1 MTVQRNPPYKQ
12 DHVLLFTV
20 NKDNWPIRREY
31 LDHVTII
38 MQMAAYYQISPAHQN
53 LSHPSS
59 MVLIFS
65 KYL

>member
-1 MTVQRNPPYKQ
+1 MTGQRNPPYKQ

-20 NKDNWPIRREY
+20 NKDNWPIRESIFVSR
-31 LDHVTII
+31 DHHNAKWTFTS
-38 MQMAAYYQISPAHQN
+38 QDHHKQN

-65 KYL
+65 KY